1 MKTKQIFNIFPS
13 SKSKSEKPKKPAEK
27 VIVDYREKNSL
38 VYASLIGLGLEVLIK
53 ELKVADYI
61 VRDVAIERKTVSDFI
76 SSMISRRLLN
86 QIKSMQ
92 QYKNRILLIE
102 GIDEQELY
110 SESRFLDGGMH
121 PNSVRGFLISIILK
135 YKTPI
140 LFTKDSEDTAK
151 FISVLAKRAGK
162 ELSLNVSRK
171 SLNSNER
178 MQFILEG
185 FPGIGP
191 KSAKKLLQH
200 FKSLKNIFNASQKE
214 LEEILGKKAEIFRML
229 DDNYECR

>member
-1 MKTKQIFNIFPS
+1 MAPMFDIF
-13 SKSKSEKPKKPAEK
+13 SKSKEKEKKKER
-27 VIVDYREKNSL
+27 VVMDYREKNSL
-38 VYASLIGLGLEVLIK
+38 VYSNLIKMDLEVDVR

-61 VRDVAIERKTVSDFI
+61 VNDVAIERKTVSDFI
-76 SSMISRRLLN
+76 SSMINKRLIGQLE
-86 QIKSMQ
+86 SMQ
-92 QYKNRILLIE
+92 RYKNRILLIE

-110 SESRFLDGGMH
+110 SEARYADGGMH

-151 FISVLAKRAGK
+151 FISVLAKRKEK
-162 ELSLNVSRK
+162 ELSLNVSKK
-171 SLNSNER
+171 SFNKKEQ

-191 KSAKKLLQH
+191 KTAKKLLDR
-200 FKSLKNIFNASQKE
+200 FKTLRRILNSSKPD
-214 LEEILGKKAEIFRML
+214 LEEVIGKKADIFGL
-229 DDNYECR
+229 IDEKY